1 MDIDSHLVLSVC
13 FDGFAYSLASWIVC
27 LWRSGNGWCRI
38 YLDIPLMNNF
48 DKPFLRTAFSESDG
62 SGSFGRLTSALLI
75 LCVIVWDSIGMLYG
89 GSIISGAE
97 FTLQITGA
105 LLPY

>member
-1 MDIDSHLVLSVC
+1 
-13 FDGFAYSLASWIVC
+13 
-27 LWRSGNGWCRI
+27 
-38 YLDIPLMNNF
+38 MNNF

-105 LLPY
+105 LLPYVGSKTASTIAEIKNPSPSAPPP